1 VVIVLR
7 ALFYVEQDY
16 GYAILR
22 PLQREILSRGGEVR
36 WHLVGREINASY
48 LADDELALASVSEV
62 RRWQPDVVF
71 VPGDTVSR
79 AIPGLKV
86 EVFHGFA
93 AGKSYSRG
101 EDAHFAIRGCF
112 DLYCTHGPANTER
125 FKQLADMY
133 GFFEV
138 RETGW
143 PMLDPLFAP
152 AADNP
157 YLDLDDGRPTVLF
170 CSTFSRRYS
179 CAETLYDTV
188 RRLKD
193 NDSYRWLVQFHP
205 KMAAETIEKY
215 RQLADANLQY
225 VETDNVI
232 PLLQAADVMLCD
244 TSSILMMFLL
254 LHKPVVAFRNQNPG
268 PHLINISAT
277 EELGQA
283 LEQGL
288 TPDADRD
295 ASIRRY
301 CEQIHPHND
310 GRSSARVVD
319 EVETIL
325 ERGLQVRRRKPLNF
339 IRELK
344 MRRQLNFWWP

>member
-1 VVIVLR
+1 MR
-7 ALFYVEQDY
+7 ALFYVKQNY
-16 GYAILR
+16 SYAILR
-22 PLQREILSRGGEVR
+22 PLQREILSRGGEVC
-36 WHLVGREINASY
+36 WHLVGKEIDAGY
-48 LADDELALASVSEV
+48 LVDSERTLPSVSEV

-71 VPGDTVSR
+71 VPGNTVSR

-93 AGKSYSRG
+93 AGKTYSKG

-125 FKQLADMY
+125 FTELANSH

-143 PMLDPLFAP
+143 PMVDPLFTP
-152 AADNP
+152 VADNP
-157 YLDLDDGRPTVLF
+157 FIDDTDRRPTILF

-179 CAETLYDTV
+179 CAETLYDTIQH
-188 RRLKD
+188 LKETGK
-193 NDSYRWLVQFHP
+193 YRWLVQFHP
-205 KMAAETIEKY
+205 KMSSETVDKY
-215 RQLADANLQY
+215 RQLADDDLQF

-254 LHKPVVAFRNQNPG
+254 LYKPVVTFRNQNPG
-268 PHLINISAT
+268 PQLINVT
-277 EELGQA
+277 DTDELEAA
-283 LEQGL
+283 LEQSL
-288 TPDADRD
+288 TPNADRD
-295 ASIRRY
+295 ASVRRY
-301 CEQIHPHND
+301 CEHIHPHND

-319 EVETIL
+319 EVENIL
-325 ERGLQVRRRKPLNF
+325 ERGLQVRRRKPLNLV
-339 IRELK
+339 RELK
-344 MRRQLNFWWP
+344 MRGQLNFWWP